1 MKRLFTFV
9 AVACAITA
17 TLSSCVFV
25 RINKDGFMAGSG
37 ERVVASKNLETTTYT
52 VPQFT
57 GIESSISADIDY
69 RTSDGE
75 PSVWIEAPDN
85 FIDHM
90 HFEVEDGILQ
100 VRFDD
105 NRNYKFSKIKIKV
118 SSATLESLS
127 ILGAG
132 DFDCEDLACQS
143 MDVSI
148 NGAGDVTFDGI
159 SCEGDMNISVRGAG
173 DIDVDGLSC
182 RGLKVEIMGAGDVRL
197 SGKAE
202 SADLRIMGAGDIDA
216 SGLDCGDIRPMV
228 AGVGSIRRK

>member
-9 AVACAITA
+9 ALACAIIA
-17 TLSSCVFV
+17 TSSCVFV
-25 RINKDGFMAGSG
+25 RINKDGFVAGTG
-37 ERVVASKNLETTTYT
+37 ERVVASKTLATTSYT

-57 GIESSISADIDY
+57 GIESTISADIDY
-69 RTSDGE
+69 RMSDGE

-90 HFEVEDGILQ
+90 HFGVEDGILK
-100 VRFDD
+100 VCFDD

-127 ILGAG
+127 IFGAG
-132 DFDCEDLACQS
+132 DFDARDLVCS
-143 MDVSI
+143 GMEVSI

-159 SCEGDMNISVRGAG
+159 TCDGDMSVSVRGAG

-182 RGLKVEIMGAGDVRL
+182 QGLKVEIMGAGDVSL

-202 SADLRIMGAGDIDA
+202 YAELRIMGAGDIDA
-216 SGLDCGDIRPMV
+216 SRLDCSDIRPTV